1 MGAVSDEES
10 EMFHHNISHTE
21 KRYSGKWSPIILA
34 DCCWSPTKETPTGEN
49 KRQKKK
55 K

>member
-1 MGAVSDEES
+1 MGAVSDEDGEK
-10 EMFHHNISHTE
+10 FHQNTSQTE
-21 KRYSGKWSPIILA
+21 KRYSGKRSPNTLA
-34 DCCWSPTKETPTGEN
+34 DCCWSFTRETPTGEN